1 MAQDL
6 GARRTEVSII
16 GNSRGDP
23 SSPRLFAAKVGGEGV
38 WQWAGAV
45 RAFARMPT
53 LATMRQSR
61 RWVTPDVGHPPSDIS
76 CYVESETQKGRIVN
90 LDGRVFWQQACG
102 DTDRVYS
109 DLCLKWDVI
118 LNGPGVQGP
127 FPGSI

>member
-16 GNSRGDP
+16 GNSRRDP

-38 WQWAGAV
+38 WEWAGAV

-61 RWVTPDVGHPPSDIS
+61 RWVTPGLGHPPYDRATRRTAVGLHA
-76 CYVESETQKGRIVN
+76 YA
-90 LDGRVFWQQACG
+90 LDQGLRG
-102 DTDRVYS
+102 KSGKR
-109 DLCLKWDVI
+109 
-118 LNGPGVQGP
+118 GP
-127 FPGSI
+127 

>member
-38 WQWAGAV
+38 QEWAGAV

-53 LATMRQSR
+53 LATMKQSR
-61 RWVTPDVGHPPSDIS
+61 RWVTPDLGHPPLFRLPHPFDFLH
-76 CYVESETQKGRIVN
+76 SEGN
-90 LDGRVFWQQACG
+90 SPAG
-102 DTDRVYS
+102 
-109 DLCLKWDVI
+109 I
-118 LNGPGVQGP
+118 LERMLVSHPT
-127 FPGSI
+127 SAR